1 MRAAVIA
8 LAAVLLAASVLA
20 ADETYDGMLEGF
32 DYPYPVERFD
42 FHSQGQSLA
51 MAYMDV
57 RPATPNGAA
66 IVLLHGKNF
75 CAATWGATIRVLSEQ
90 GWRVI
95 APDQIGFCKSTKP
108 DNYQY
113 SLHQL
118 AFNTRALLQHLG
130 LDSTVIAGHSMGGM
144 LAARYALLY
153 PQNTRALVMVNPIGL
168 EDWEAEGVPYQ
179 TVDQWLANER
189 RTTSGSIRDYQ
200 RSTYYAGTWNPAYDR
215 WVNMLAGMY
224 AGAGREQVMRSQ
236 ALTSDMIF
244 TQPVV
249 HEFPNIRVPTLL
261 FIGEK
266 DNTAIGKAAA
276 TPEVKARIGNYSE
289 LGPRTARAIPGARL
303 ITFEDLGHAPQI
315 QAPDRFHEALLKE
328 LRRFAGDAPSLKQ

>member
-1 MRAAVIA
+1 MT
-8 LAAVLLAASVLA
+8 LAALLFFAPLA
-20 ADETYDGMLEGF
+20 TAETYDGMLEGF
-32 DYPYPVERFD
+32 DYPYPAQRFD
-42 FHSQGQSLA
+42 FRSQGQDLV

-57 RPATPNGAA
+57 RPAKPNGST

-75 CAATWGATIRVLSEQ
+75 CAATWEATIRVLNEQ

-95 APDQIGFCKSTKP
+95 APDQIGFCKSSKP
-108 DNYQY
+108 ESYQY

-118 AFNTRALLQHLG
+118 AFNTRALLAHLG
-130 LDSTVIAGHSMGGM
+130 VDRSVIAGHSMGGM

-189 RTTSGSIRDYQ
+189 RTTAQTIRDYQ
-200 RSTYYAGTWNPAYDR
+200 RATYYAGTWDPAYDR

-224 AGAGREQVMRSQ
+224 AGPGQDQVMRAQ

-249 HEFPNIRVPTLL
+249 HDFPHIKVPTLL

-276 TPEVKARIGNYSE
+276 SAEVKARIGHYAE
-289 LGPRTARAIPGARL
+289 LGPRTAKAIPGARL
-303 ITFEDLGHAPQI
+303 IAFKDLGHAPQI
-315 QAPDRFHEALLKE
+315 QAPQRFHEALLKE
-328 LRRFAGDAPSLKQ
+328 LAVLGK

>member
-1 MRAAVIA
+1 MRSALKIFVALFFAAPV
-8 LAAVLLAASVLA
+8 AVAGTS
-20 ADETYDGMLEGF
+20 EGMLEGF
-32 DYPYPVERFD
+32 DYPYPVQRFD
-42 FHSQGQSLA
+42 FRSQGQPLT

-57 RPATPNGAA
+57 RPEQPNGST

-75 CAATWGATIRVLSEQ
+75 CAATWEATIGVLSRQ

-95 APDQIGFCKSTKP
+95 APDQIGFCKSSKP
-108 DNYQY
+108 DGYQY

-118 AFNTRALLQHLG
+118 AFNTRALLAHLG
-130 LDSTVIAGHSMGGM
+130 IERSVIVGHSMGGM

-179 TVDQWLANER
+179 TVDQWLANEQ
-189 RTTSGSIRDYQ
+189 RTTAQSIRDYQ
-200 RSTYYAGTWNPAYDR
+200 RATYYAGTWDPAYDR

-224 AGAGREQVMRSQ
+224 AGPGGDRVRRAQ

-249 HEFPNIRVPTLL
+249 HAFPQIEVPTLL

-276 TPEVKARIGNYSE
+276 SAAVKARIGDYAQ
-289 LGPRTARAIPGARL
+289 LGPRTAKAIAGARL
-303 ITFEDLGHAPQI
+303 ITFGDLGHAPQI
-315 QAPDRFHEALLKE
+315 QAPQRFHEALLKE
-328 LRRFAGDAPSLKQ
+328 LATLGK